1 MKQTPTLSIILPVYN
16 AASYLEA
23 AFCSLKR
30 QTLTDFEVLCINDRS
45 TDDSLMRLK
54 RQAARD
60 ARFVVIDSPKN
71 LGAGGARNLGLAA
84 ASGQYITFLDA
95 DDTLEPTL
103 YARAVCF
110 AEATGADEVVYGL
123 TEEHYDRRERHLRS
137 VPIAPPTAVY
147 RTEADRMTAFLELE
161 RTTLFGYQWNS
172 VYRAEL
178 IRRHNIRFE
187 RALFY
192 EDFFF
197 NLAVAER
204 VQVLA
209 TLHDTGYHY
218 FKRQNQSVT
227 HRFTKDYF
235 ALSYRRIAEL
245 VAFLERRRFLT
256 GYACDLLGGRLLRYT
271 LSALCR
277 NTDPRADMTFRTRK
291 RWFLACCDRAL
302 FGRLLPASRPAHP
315 AFFVL
320 KRSILQK
327 KAFPALSLGRLVA
340 WLR

>member
-1 MKQTPTLSIILPVYN
+1 MKQPPKLSIILPVYN

-45 TDDSLMRLK
+45 TDDSLTLLQK
-54 RQAARD
+54 FAAD
-60 ARFVVIDSPKN
+60 PRFSVIDSKTN

-84 ASGQYITFLDA
+84 ARGKYITFLDA

-103 YARAVCF
+103 YARAVSF
-110 AEATGADEVVYGL
+110 AEATDADEVVFGL
-123 TEEHYDRRERHLRS
+123 TEEHFDRKNRHVRS
-137 VPIAPPTAVY
+137 VPIAPPTQVH
-147 RTEADRMTAFLELE
+147 RTEADRANAFLELE
-161 RTTLFGYQWNS
+161 RATLFGYQWNS
-172 VYRAEL
+172 VYRAAL
-178 IRRHNIRFE
+178 LRRHSIRFE
-187 RALFY
+187 TALFY

-204 VQVLA
+204 VKVLA

-235 ALSYRRIAEL
+235 SLSYRRIAEL
-245 VAFLERRRFLT
+245 FGFFERHQALT
-256 GYACDLLGGRLLRYT
+256 GYACEVLGGRLLRYT

-277 NTDPRADMTFRTRK
+277 NTDPRADMNFRTRK
-291 RWFLACCDRAL
+291 RWFLDCCDRAL
-302 FGRLLPASRPAHP
+302 FGRLLPTSRPAHP
-315 AFFVL
+315 AFFLL
-320 KRSILQK
+320 KHAILQK
-327 KAFPALSLGRLVA
+327 SAAPALTLGRLVA